1 MAKYATNASHGVNF
15 QSHIMVVL
23 LTENIF
29 QGDKNEKY
37 KNKDLEQIKLD
48 VFCALSPLNVHY
60 ILVATWSPLVACI
73 FDIACDR
80 ATKYH
85 L

>member
-1 MAKYATNASHGVNF
+1 
-15 QSHIMVVL
+15 MVVL

-37 KNKDLEQIKLD
+37 KYKDQEQIELD
-48 VFCALSPLNVHY
+48 VFCALSPLNVY
-60 ILVATWSPLVACI
+60 TTCGDLFTTFI